1 MILIRYIFSILLTVY
16 NGNCFLKYFLKVKKL
31 EGFNKIPYLSISFF
45 AGIGV
50 ISSQMLIYSLLK
62 IEWNLISTV
71 LPWLIFL
78 FRKTR
83 PSKITH
89 QFLQNSKPLNLIYWV
104 FIVLISLQIFLIS
117 SRIFIHSEALGWDA
131 ITIWYYKAKVFFV
144 DRGVNMSVFTDN
156 RLYQEGLSD
165 TFIRSS
171 YPIFLPLYLSF
182 IFISINTFSIFYGN
196 VTWFLMFLA
205 LMSVLF
211 SYLKAKVGIRVS
223 ILLLFI
229 FVSLGANFDHIGGKY
244 AGYADLPLMCFITL
258 ATIFF

>member
-171 YPIFLPLYLSF
+171 YPIFLPL
-182 IFISINTFSIFYGN
+182 
-196 VTWFLMFLA
+196 
-205 LMSVLF
+205 
-211 SYLKAKVGIRVS
+211 
-223 ILLLFI
+223 LLLFM

-258 ATIFF
+258 ATIFFLKWLKMHDAEFLNISLFFSAISANIKGDG